1 MWMFKGMWAC
11 GIGTC
16 VTRPVFLFASWWGEL
31 NPTLDT
37 PTEMMQPVPILIL
50 ALNLTKEPMVRK
62 CLCLVLDHMGTNLC
76 YTVGA
81 THNPLQAQSMP
92 SLNFT
97 AAAWT
102 SSLAHRI
109 AALNIRNIIKNGG
122 IAYSCPP
129 VVVVS
134 GHHCFRH

>member
-1 MWMFKGMWAC
+1 MIKAIWAC
-11 GIGTC
+11 GIGTS
-16 VTRPVFLFASWWGEL
+16 VRTPVLLFPSCRGEL
-31 NPTLDT
+31 NPTLDKLA
-37 PTEMMQPVPILIL
+37 ESIQPVPTLPFGL
-50 ALNLTKEPMVRK
+50 DLTKDPMVMK

-109 AALNIRNIIKNGG
+109 AALNIRNIIKNAG

-134 GHHCFRH
+134 GHPCFRH

>member
-1 MWMFKGMWAC
+1 MVKGMWAC
-11 GIGTC
+11 GIGTS
-16 VTRPVFLFASWWGEL
+16 VRTPVLLFASCWGEL
-31 NPTLDT
+31 NPAQDT
-37 PTEMMQPVPILIL
+37 PGQSMQPVPTLTL
-50 ALNLTKEPMVRK
+50 GLNLTKEPKVRK
-62 CLCLVLDHMGTNLC
+62 CLCWVLDHMGTNLC
-76 YTVGA
+76 STAGA

-109 AALNIRNIIKNGG
+109 AALNIRDIIKNAG

-134 GHHCFRH
+134 GHPCFRH